1 MQRQNIDIT
10 NFEAELDMFKS
21 SFSKNYSLASKRFF
35 EAIEG
40 IDKTINQLQKTKE
53 ALLSSEN
60 NYRLAN
66 DKADNLTIKK
76 LVKNNPTMKAKFDE
90 LDRKQ

>member
-1 MQRQNIDIT
+1 MQKQNIDIT
-10 NFEAELDMFKS
+10 NFESELEVFKTG
-21 SFSKNYSLASKRFF
+21 FSKNYQLASRKFM

-60 NYRLAN
+60 NLRLAN

-90 LDRKQ
+90 LKES